1 MQILSK
7 QNDRQ
12 FLVGLDVGGTNI
24 KIMIMTVS
32 FEIVAFSSIA
42 TGFEQGY
49 EIISDNIIAEIKR
62 MFTAHG
68 IEQPRIASIAMGLP
82 GTVFSSEQKTGFLSV
97 LMWNN
102 FNPCKK
108 IGEYF
113 NAPYR
118 IDNDANLNALGE
130 YWFGINRRVDNMVLL
145 TLGTGI
151 GGGIII
157 NGKLYRGMCNQAAEI
172 GHMTIVADGGE
183 RCLCGQYGHF
193 ESYCSG
199 SALKKYNL
207 DHLPEYPRSI
217 LHTYIEKTGKYDNT
231 MIDQGV
237 LAGDP
242 FCTETLN
249 RYVKYLAIGVG
260 NLMKLFNP
268 DLIVIAGGI
277 ANAGDILLKPLREQ
291 IKTTLMDPGQECPIE
306 KSILG
311 SKAGVY
317 GACALA
323 AEAVQNKNS
332 GGMTIPVENADN
344 IPSAVYGTQNQINT
358 LEAETK

>member
-1 MQILSK
+1 MQTLSK
-7 QNDRQ
+7 QNNRQ

-24 KIMIMTVS
+24 KLMIMTVS
-32 FEIVAFSSIA
+32 FEIVAFSSIV
-42 TGFEQGY
+42 TGSEQGY
-49 EIISDNIIAEIKR
+49 EIISDNIIAEIKK
-62 MFTAHG
+62 MFTTNG
-68 IEQPRIASIAMGLP
+68 IENPRITSIAMGLP
-82 GTVFSSEQKTGFLSV
+82 GTVFSLEQKTGFLSV

-113 NAPYR
+113 NASYY

-130 YWFGINRRVDNMVLL
+130 YHFGIDGRVDNMVLL

-151 GGGIII
+151 GGGSII
-157 NGKLYRGMCNQAAEI
+157 NRNLYRGMRNQAMEI

-193 ESYCSG
+193 EAYCSG
-199 SALKKYNL
+199 SALKKYAL
-207 DHLPEYPRSI
+207 DHLPIYPQSI
-217 LHTYIEKTGKYDNT
+217 LHTYIARNGKYDNV

-242 FCTETLN
+242 FCVETFN
-249 RYVKYLAIGVG
+249 RYVKYLAVGVG

-277 ANAGDILLKPLREQ
+277 ANTGDLLLNPLREQ
-291 IKTTLMDPGQECPIE
+291 IKTTLMNQGQECPIE
-306 KSILG
+306 KSVLG

-323 AEAVQNKNS
+323 AETVQSRKS
-332 GGMTIPVENADN
+332 W
-344 IPSAVYGTQNQINT
+344 
-358 LEAETK
+358 